1 MAQRPNRL
9 PSNLRDRTLINETR
23 NNKLSSSSPNKNTP
37 PSVQISGNS
46 GTSNPPGGGGVSFVN
61 SGSSSE
67 GEKSK
72 SEHDKIGSKTAN
84 HSSPNG
90 INVASASP
98 ANSSARKTPSPS
110 PSPSP
115 SLGVR
120 SPNST
125 SRTSSP
131 KLVVKEVLT
140 EEKEQKTDIQTW
152 MQDGLS
158 ELSNSSQNRLS
169 PPGSGFSRISSSPAQ
184 LTALSDSKESL
195 PNSSKSGGSMDGKEE
210 KEHR

>member
-23 NNKLSSSSPNKNTP
+23 NNKLSSSPHKNIP

-46 GTSNPPGGGGVSFVN
+46 GTINSSGGGGVSFVN

-72 SEHDKIGSKTAN
+72 SEHDKIGGLKSTN

-90 INVASASP
+90 VNVASASP
-98 ANSSARKTPSPS
+98 ANSSTRKTPSPS
-110 PSPSP
+110 PSPA
-115 SLGVR
+115 LGVR
-120 SPNST
+120 PPNST

-169 PPGSGFSRISSSPAQ
+169 PPGTGFSRISSSP
-184 LTALSDSKESL
+184 ALSDSKESL